1 MSPRKSK
8 PDRERLTAFSIER
21 SASITVLRFNA
32 LDMLAWSELSLAG
45 ELWDFFETEGRDPS
59 PVVLML
65 APPGLL
71 DRRSLE
77 RLMRGSSD
85 KDTRADSELSGR
97 IVREEN
103 MIHRVIENIRGVDSF
118 VVGGVRGEVALRAA
132 APFFACDYHI
142 ASSDSVFVNTTQD
155 LPLVP
160 LGCLPW
166 LLTRMVGGAKT
177 MQLLLDV
184 PRLSAADAHD
194 LGLVNH
200 VTASDRFE
208 EEALEVAERLASLP
222 RLTLVR
228 LKRSII
234 ASCQDFPTYLEHERS
249 WTGRYA
255 ALHGK
260 EA

>member
-1 MSPRKSK
+1 M
-8 PDRERLTAFSIER
+8 
-21 SASITVLRFNA
+21 LRFHA
-32 LDMLAWSELSLAG
+32 LDMLAWSELSMAA

-59 PVVLML
+59 PVVVML

-77 RLMRGSSD
+77 KLMRGSSD
-85 KDTRADSELSGR
+85 EDARTDSELSGR
-97 IVREEN
+97 IVRQEN
-103 MIHRVIENIRGVDSF
+103 IIHRIIENIRGLNSF
-118 VVGGVRGEVALRAA
+118 VIGGVCGEVALRAA

-155 LPLVP
+155 LPFVP

-184 PRLSAADAHD
+184 PRLSAVDARD

-200 VTASDRFE
+200 VTAPDRFE

-222 RLTLVR
+222 QLTLAR

-234 ASCQDFPTYLEHERS
+234 ASCEDLPTYMERERN
-249 WTGRYA
+249 WTGRYGS
-255 ALHGK
+255 LHGK

>member
-1 MSPRKSK
+1 MYIRKPK
-8 PDRERLTAFSIER
+8 PVREPPTAFSIER
-21 SASITVLRFNA
+21 LANITVLRFHA

-45 ELWDFFETEGRDPS
+45 EMWDFFETEGRDPS
-59 PVVLML
+59 PVVVML

-85 KDTRADSELSGR
+85 KDARTDSELSGR
-97 IVREEN
+97 IVRQEN
-103 MIHRVIENIRGVDSF
+103 TIHRIIENIRGLHSF
-118 VVGGVRGEVALRAA
+118 VIGGVCGEVALRAA

-184 PRLSAADAHD
+184 PRLSATDAQD

-200 VTASDRFE
+200 VTAPDRFE
-208 EEALEVAERLASLP
+208 EEALEVAKRIASLP

-228 LKRSII
+228 LKRSMI
-234 ASCQDFPTYLEHERS
+234 ASCDDFSTYLERERN
-249 WTGRYA
+249 WTGRYG

>member
-8 PDRERLTAFSIER
+8 PVRERPAAFSIER
-21 SASITVLRFNA
+21 SASITVLRFHA

-59 PVVLML
+59 PVVVML

-77 RLMRGSSD
+77 KLMRGSSD
-85 KDTRADSELSGR
+85 DDTRTDSELGRR
-97 IVREEN
+97 IVRQEN
-103 MIHRVIENIRGVDSF
+103 VIHRIIENIRKLDSF
-118 VVGGVRGEVALRAA
+118 VVGGVCGEVALRAA
-132 APFFACDYHI
+132 SPFFACDYHI
-142 ASSDSVFVNTTQD
+142 AGSDSVFVNTTQE

-200 VTASDRFE
+200 VTAPDRFE
-208 EEALEVAERLASLP
+208 EEALEVAERIASLP

-234 ASCQDFPTYLEHERS
+234 ASCEDLPTYLERERN
-249 WTGRYA
+249 WTGRYG

>member
-1 MSPRKSK
+1 MYPRKSK
-8 PDRERLTAFSIER
+8 SVGERSSAFSVERLSN
-21 SASITVLRFNA
+21 ITVLRFHA
-32 LDMLAWSELSLAG
+32 LDMLAWSELSLARG
-45 ELWDFFETEGRDPS
+45 LWDFFETEVRDPS

-71 DRRSLE
+71 DRQSLE

-85 KDTRADSELSGR
+85 EDTRTDSELRGR
-97 IVREEN
+97 IVRQ
-103 MIHRVIENIRGVDSF
+103 ENIIYRIIGDIRRLDSF
-118 VVGGVRGEVALRAA
+118 VVGGICGEVALRAA

-142 ASSDSVFVNTTQD
+142 ASSDSAFVNTMQD
-155 LPLVP
+155 LPFAP

-177 MQLLLDV
+177 MQLLLEV

-200 VTASDRFE
+200 VTAPDRFE
-208 EEALEVAERLASLP
+208 EEALEVAKRLAALP
-222 RLTLVR
+222 RLTLVL

-234 ASCQDFPTYLEHERS
+234 ASCEDLPTYQEREQN
-249 WTGRYA
+249 WTRRYGG
-255 ALHGK
+255 LHGK